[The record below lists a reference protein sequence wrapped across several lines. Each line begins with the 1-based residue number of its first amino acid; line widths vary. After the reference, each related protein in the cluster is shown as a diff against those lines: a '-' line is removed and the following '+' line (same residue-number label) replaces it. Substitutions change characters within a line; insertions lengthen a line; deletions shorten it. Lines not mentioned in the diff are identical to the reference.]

1 MVNFSPLGKD
11 SGGFATPAGLGLSFA
26 GTGVAAHRI
35 PVPQKNVKEMTI
47 RMRMDLLNFSS
58 IVPPITKSYDKIYL
72 YISSKFNA
80 NLILKDFDRG

>member
-11 SGGFATPAGLGLSFA
+11 SGGFATSAGLGLSFP

-35 PVPQKNVKEMTI
+35 PVPQKNVKEMMI
-47 RMRMDLLNFSS
+47 EMRMDLLNFSS
-58 IVPPITKSYDKIYL
+58 IAPPKTKNYDKIYL

-80 NLILKDFDRG
+80 NLILKDFD